1 MTYAVSSALQ
11 QAVYQTLSGD
21 TGLAAIVGGNIFD
34 VAPSGSVPAIYV
46 LMGAERVRDRSDQTG
61 YGASHDLTLT
71 IVSSDAGFLNAKDA
85 AAAVCDA
92 ILGQALTL
100 VRGQLI
106 SINFLQASARRVGD
120 GQQRQI
126 ELIFRARVA
135 DD

>member
-21 TGLAAIVGGNIFD
+21 TGLAAIVGANIFD

-106 SINFLQASARRVGD
+106 SINFLQARARRVGD